1 MFKANNQMTKGNYR
15 PITVLSAIS
24 KVYERLMFE
33 QIVGYSE
40 SFLFQYLCGFREGY
54 NTQQA
59 LVRFL
64 EKCKSVLDKKGF
76 AGAILMD
83 LSKAFDCINH
93 ELLIA
98 KLSAYGFSRSA
109 LKLIHSYLNER
120 QQRVKVNG
128 SFSTS
133 KQTFL
138 GVPQGSV
145 LGPLLFNLYI
155 NDFFYLVKDTEICNY
170 ADDTTIFACGSDL
183 GSILESLER
192 DAALLSLWFENNYMK
207 MNEDKSHLLV
217 FGNKD
222 GEVTVNISGSLIK
235 ESDEEKLLGVTLDK
249 KLSFKTHVNNLCK
262 KASQKLHALAR
273 VSRYMEKPQ
282 LELTMTSF
290 VMSHFS
296 YCPLVWMFHDRKSN
310 NKINKIHERAL
321 RIIHK
326 DSTSNFEELL
336 IKSNSVSVHQ
346 RNLQLLQ
353 TEIYK
358 TVNNLNPAFMAEV
371 FVSKDMP
378 YSLRG
383 NNNLVL
389 PRART
394 NQYGIDTI
402 RFIGQKLW
410 QTLPREIKESQSLEI
425 FKRNIKSIK
434 TFDCSCKLCKIF
446 VSNLGF
452 L

>member
-1 MFKANNQMTKGNYR
+1 MTKGNYR

-24 KVYERLMFE
+24 KVYERLMSE
-33 QIVGYSE
+33 QIEVYSE

-54 NTQQA
+54 STQQA

-64 EKCKSVLDKKGF
+64 EKCKSVLDKKGV

-83 LSKAFDCINH
+83 LSKAFDCLTH

-109 LKLIHSYLNER
+109 LKLIHSYLSER

-133 KQTFL
+133 RQTSL

-145 LGPLLFNLYI
+145 LGPLLFNIYI
-155 NDFFYLVKDTEICNY
+155 KDFFYLVKDTEICNY

-183 GSILESLER
+183 GLVLESLEG

-207 MNEDKSHLLV
+207 MSEDKSHLLV

-222 GEVTVNISGSLIK
+222 NDVTVNISGSLIK

-249 KLSFKTHVNNLCK
+249 TLNFKTHVNNLCK
-262 KASQKLHALAR
+262 KASQKLHALIR
-273 VSRYMEKPQ
+273 LSRYMDKPQ

-310 NKINKIHERAL
+310 TKINKIHERAL

-326 DSTSNFEELL
+326 DSTSTFEELL

-346 RNLQLLQ
+346 RNLQLLL

-358 TVNNLNPAFMAEV
+358 TVNNLNPSFMADV
-371 FVSKDMP
+371 FVTKDVP
-378 YSLRG
+378 YNLRG
-383 NNNLVL
+383 SNNLAL
-389 PRART
+389 PKART
-394 NQYGIDTI
+394 NLYGLDTI
-402 RFIGQKLW
+402 RFVGQKLW

-425 FKRNIKSIK
+425 FKRNIKTIRS
-434 TFDCSCKLCKIF
+434 FNCSCILCKTLIT
-446 VSNLGF
+446 NLVF

>member
-1 MFKANNQMTKGNYR
+1 M
-15 PITVLSAIS
+15 
-24 KVYERLMFE
+24 
-33 QIVGYSE
+33 
-40 SFLFQYLCGFREGY
+40 
-54 NTQQA
+54 
-59 LVRFL
+59 
-64 EKCKSVLDKKGF
+64 
-76 AGAILMD
+76 
-83 LSKAFDCINH
+83 
-93 ELLIA
+93 
-98 KLSAYGFSRSA
+98 
-109 LKLIHSYLNER
+109 
-120 QQRVKVNG
+120 
-128 SFSTS
+128 
-133 KQTFL
+133 
-138 GVPQGSV
+138 
-145 LGPLLFNLYI
+145 
-155 NDFFYLVKDTEICNY
+155 KDTEICNY
-170 ADDTTIFACGSDL
+170 ADATPIFPCGPDL
-183 GSILESLER
+183 GSILESLEK

-207 MNEDKSHLLV
+207 MNENKSHLPV

-222 GEVTVNISGSLIK
+222 GEVTVNISGFLIK

-249 KLSFKTHVNNLCK
+249 KMSFKTHVNNLCK

-353 TEIYK
+353 TEISK

-389 PRART
+389 PKART

-434 TFDCSCKLCKIF
+434 TFDCSCKLCKHFI
-446 VSNLGF
+446 SNLGF
-452 L
+452 CN

>member
-1 MFKANNQMTKGNYR
+1 MTKGNYR

-24 KVYERLMFE
+24 KVYERLMSE
-33 QIVGYSE
+33 QIVVYSE

-54 NTQQA
+54 STQQA

-64 EKCKSVLDKKGF
+64 EKCKSVLDKKGV

-83 LSKAFDCINH
+83 LSKAFDCLNH

-109 LKLIHSYLNER
+109 LKLIHSYLSER

-133 KQTFL
+133 KQTSL

-145 LGPLLFNLYI
+145 LGPLLFNIYI
-155 NDFFYLVKDTEICNY
+155 NDFFYLVKDTEVCNY

-183 GSILESLER
+183 VSVLESLEG

-222 GEVTVNISGSLIK
+222 DKVTVNISGSLIK

-249 KLSFKTHVNNLCK
+249 TLNFKNHVTNLCK

-273 VSRYMEKPQ
+273 VSRYMDKPQ

-346 RNLQLLQ
+346 RNLQLLL

-358 TVNNLNPAFMAEV
+358 TVNNLNPSFMAEV
-371 FVSKDMP
+371 FVTKEVP
-378 YSLRG
+378 YNLRG
-383 NNNLVL
+383 SNNLAL

-394 NQYGIDTI
+394 NLYGIDTI
-402 RFIGQKLW
+402 RFVGQKLW

-425 FKRNIKSIK
+425 FKRNIKTIR
-434 TFDCSCKLCKIF
+434 TFDCSCKLCKNFIT
-446 VSNLGF
+446 NLGF

>member
-1 MFKANNQMTKGNYR
+1 
-15 PITVLSAIS
+15 
-24 KVYERLMFE
+24 
-33 QIVGYSE
+33 
-40 SFLFQYLCGFREGY
+40 
-54 NTQQA
+54 
-59 LVRFL
+59 
-64 EKCKSVLDKKGF
+64 
-76 AGAILMD
+76 MD
-83 LSKAFDCINH
+83 LSKSSDCLNH

-120 QQRVKVNG
+120 QQRVKING

-133 KQTFL
+133 KQTSL
-138 GVPQGSV
+138 GVPQRPV
-145 LGPLLFNLYI
+145 LGPLLFNIYI
-155 NDFFYLVKDTEICNY
+155 NDFFYLAKDTEICNY

-183 GSILESLER
+183 GLILESLEG

-222 GEVTVNISGSLIK
+222 NEVTVNISGSFIK
-235 ESDEEKLLGVTLDK
+235 ESDQEKLLGVTLDK
-249 KLSFKTHVNNLCK
+249 TLNFKTHVTNLCK

-273 VSRYMEKPQ
+273 VSRYMDKPQ
-282 LELTMTSF
+282 QELTMTSF
-290 VMSHFS
+290 VMSLFS
-296 YCPLVWMFHDRKSN
+296 YRPLVWMFHDRKSN

-346 RNLQLLQ
+346 RNLQLLL

-358 TVNNLNPAFMAEV
+358 TVNNLNPSFMAEE
-371 FVSKDMP
+371 FVTKDVP
-378 YSLRG
+378 YNLRG
-383 NNNLVL
+383 SNNLAL

-394 NQYGIDTI
+394 NLYGIDTI
-402 RFIGQKLW
+402 KFVAQKSW
-410 QTLPREIKESQSLEI
+410 QTLPRGIKEFQSLEI
-425 FKRNIKSIK
+425 FKRNIKTIR
-434 TFDCSCKLCKIF
+434 TFDCSCKLCKNFIT
-446 VSNLGF
+446 NLG
-452 L
+452 LL